1 MQQKTTL
8 MLLLTIGLIS
18 SAFLT
23 SCKKDVDKVYFVQF
37 KYVNGTQ
44 KSIKIDDYRDGN
56 VKSHDLTAGN
66 TLVGRVDLF
75 SGAEIDVF
83 AFTNSDS
90 LVLTYD
96 NNIKVKWTG
105 ENNSI
110 RNPLII
116 NNYDVISEPDKDD
129 EYIFTFL
136 VSDFE

>member
-18 SAFLT
+18 SALLT
-23 SCKKDVDKVYFVQF
+23 SCKKDVDKVYFVQY
-37 KYVNGTQ
+37 KYVNSTQ

-56 VKSHDLTAGN
+56 VKSHDLTAGSS
-66 TLVGRVDLF
+66 LIGRVDLF

-90 LVLTYD
+90 LILTYD

-110 RNPLII
+110 RNPLILS
-116 NNYDVISEPDKDD
+116 NYDLIVVPDKED
-129 EYIFTFL
+129 EYLFTF
-136 VSDFE
+136 VESDFE